1 MSAAMLSSPARDMPL
16 ERMQLIEASA
26 GTGKTWSLV
35 VLYARFVLERG
46 LPVSEVLA
54 TTFTRAATAELRAR
68 VRSVFAALSAQ
79 LSGSTPLEELDTAAQ
94 AVLAACE
101 RSGVTPGVLRH
112 RALLAQTSLD
122 EAPILT
128 MHGFY
133 QRTLAEQALASGD
146 LLEAELTQDT
156 HAELLLMAQ
165 DFWREHIA
173 GLGQHNSARGT
184 DALSRAEKTFATPHK
199 LARWTS
205 RVLAQGEPRLRVAA
219 HVRDAELVSSRWH
232 QCVDLAEQAAQSCR
246 QALALGTVEAV
257 LQDAI
262 ERGTLKRDTYKAN
275 VVPAR
280 FRLLDSWLQG
290 DPLKPDGWLKLVEL
304 LGASGIAQQ
313 RQDDRPITHPLF
325 ECVDTAYAAQQ
336 ALDDATA
343 DMVISLKLQ
352 WLIQVREQ
360 LPKRLAAQGLRA
372 TDQLAPQLCR
382 LLESERGSALRRAL
396 RHRYR
401 AVLVDEFQDTDA
413 AQWQVIHQLFAGT
426 EVAVVL
432 VGDPKQA
439 IYRFRGADLDAYLQA
454 RASVHETHCLVEN
467 YRGTPALVDAQ
478 NAIFEVELQ
487 SAETTGLF
495 GDAGIGYPHVVS
507 AGVPAPLIGM
517 RTTAGIEVLLLDQ
530 SSAKRQA
537 DLIDTAATAAAAWIA
552 SLLNH
557 GPKLGGRA
565 LLAEDIAVLV
575 RTNEQGLLMRRALMR
590 AGVNAAMRPR
600 LSVYASFE
608 AQQLLWLLDALSDP
622 SDRAAVRRAYA
633 CALLGRTTS
642 DLLHMAESVDAWA
655 DAVVQLRRW
664 QQLAQQRGVMACL
677 MQVMVD
683 AEVAQRWAQLPDGER
698 RLVNLRHLIELL
710 ADAKLPAHDLAAL
723 RNYLSQS
730 MGTWEQPDSTLLRL
744 ESEDRAVKVMTI
756 HGSKGLQFPVV
767 VLPFQWLSKTKGSDT
782 IRLTVE
788 GNHRVL
794 DLGPSAMSDSA
805 AGEGEDARLNY
816 VALTRAQNLCVVLDV
831 MPDTSATANDTAAAS
846 VLGQLRSGRTWQQIA
861 AQLQGQIEVSAVD
874 AGQHSLELRPAQL
887 SVPQIDVARI
897 QRNIDAP
904 WQLSSYSALMRASDR
919 DSMLDQHASAATMA
933 VDRDRSIAAE
943 DPTPGNLE
951 EGGIR
956 WRFPAG
962 PVAGECLH
970 AILER
975 LDFSL
980 DANARRQ
987 AVRSQLMR
995 FGFAASLC
1003 DEVDDWLQQIAAVSL
1018 TQQGAT
1024 LAQVFASG
1032 GCAREWGFDIRQSQ
1046 LRADVLSQRLAQVGA
1061 GSVQESPLKASL
1073 AQGFLTGFVDLV
1085 FEWQGRYWVLDYKSN
1100 RLGPEASHYQA
1111 AELHAAIREHRYDV
1125 QAVVYLCALHLHLS
1139 RTLAAYDPA
1148 HHLGGAV
1155 FAFLRGM
1162 YPQAD
1167 AGVWRY
1173 EPTAA
1178 QLGVLTHLLDP
1189 EPDFAGHA

>member
-1 MSAAMLSSPARDMPL
+1 VLSSPARDMPL
-16 ERMQLIEASA
+16 EGMQLIEASA

-79 LSGSTPLEELDTAAQ
+79 LSGSTPSEELDTAAQ

-146 LLEAELTQDT
+146 LLEAELTQDAD
-156 HAELLLMAQ
+156 AELLLMAQ

-184 DALSRAEKTFATPHK
+184 DALRRTEKTFATPQK
-199 LARWTS
+199 LAHWTS
-205 RVLAQGEPRLRVAA
+205 RVLAQGEPQLRVAEHA
-219 HVRDAELVSSRWH
+219 RDVQMVRSRWYH
-232 QCVDLAEQAAQSCR
+232 SLDLVEQAAQSCR

-262 ERGTLKRDTYKAN
+262 ERGTFKRDTYKAN

-280 FRLLDSWLQG
+280 FRLLASWLQG
-290 DPLKPDGWLKLVEL
+290 DQLKPDGWQKLVEL

-352 WLIQVREQ
+352 WLMQVREQ

-382 LLESERGSALRRAL
+382 LLESERGSALRHAL
-396 RHRYR
+396 RYRYR

-454 RASVHETHCLVEN
+454 RASIDETYCLVEN

-478 NAIFEVELQ
+478 NAIFEVEPQ
-487 SAETTGLF
+487 SAEATGLF
-495 GDAGIGYPHVVS
+495 GDARIGYPRVVS
-507 AGVPAPLIGM
+507 AGAPAPLTGM
-517 RTTAGIEVLLLDQ
+517 RSCAAIEVLLLDE
-530 SSAKRQA
+530 SATRRQA
-537 DLIDTAATAAAAWIA
+537 AAASAATAAAEWIA

-557 GPKLGGRA
+557 SPKLGDRA

-600 LSVYASFE
+600 LRVYDSFE
-608 AQQLLWLLDALSDP
+608 AQQLLWLLDALNDP

-642 DLLHMAESVDAWA
+642 DLLRMAESVDDWA
-655 DAVVQLRRW
+655 DAVAQLRRW

-677 MQVMVD
+677 MQVMIDTAV
-683 AEVAQRWAQLPDGER
+683 VQSWAQLPDGER

-710 ADAKLPAHDLAAL
+710 ADAKMPAHDLAAL
-723 RNYLSQS
+723 RNHLSQCMAS
-730 MGTWEQPDSTLLRL
+730 WEQSDSTLLRL
-744 ESEDRAVKVMTI
+744 ESEERAVKVMTT
-756 HGSKGLQFPVV
+756 HSSKGLQFPVV
-767 VLPFQWLSKTKGSDT
+767 VLPFQWLSKTNSSDT
-782 IRLTVE
+782 IQLSVE
-788 GNHRVL
+788 GHHRVL
-794 DLGPSAMSDSA
+794 DLGPSVMSDSA
-805 AGEGEDARLNY
+805 AGEGEEARLNY
-816 VALTRAQNLCVVLDV
+816 VALTRAQNLCMVIDV
-831 MPDTSATANDTAAAS
+831 MLDTSEPTDDTAPAS
-846 VLGQLRSGRTWQQIA
+846 VLARLRSGRTWQQIA
-861 AQLQGQIEVSAVD
+861 AKLQGQIEVSAVD

-904 WQLSSYSALMRASDR
+904 WQLSSYSALIRASDR
-919 DSMLDQHASAATMA
+919 NSLLEQHASAATMT

-943 DPTPGNLE
+943 DPTPVNLE

-1032 GCAREWGFDIRQSQ
+1032 GCAREWGFDIRQP
-1046 LRADVLSQRLAQVGA
+1046 LLMADVLSQRLAQAGA
-1061 GSVQESPLKASL
+1061 SSLQESPLTASL
-1073 AQGFLTGFVDLV
+1073 AQGFLTGIVDLV
-1085 FEWQGRYWVLDYKSN
+1085 FESQGRYWVLDYKSN
-1100 RLGPEASHYQA
+1100 RLGPDASHYQA
-1111 AELHAAIREHRYDV
+1111 AELHAAIHEHRYDV
-1125 QAVVYLCALHLHLS
+1125 QAAVYLFALHLHLS

-1162 YPQAD
+1162 HPQAD
-1167 AGVWRY
+1167 TGVWRY
-1173 EPTAA
+1173 EPTAE
-1178 QLGVLTHLLDP
+1178 QLAVLTHLLDP
-1189 EPDFAGHA
+1189 APDFAGHV